1 MSAIAGIIVLLLPMN
16 PAAKTSIPIWIA
28 GLMLL
33 FFSNAVFGVIIWAM
47 VVDCI
52 DWQYIKTGSRDEG
65 SMYAMYSFFRKLAQ
79 GVGSAISALALAAC
93 GYVKELGAAQTPET
107 ALKVK
112 NMYLIV
118 MIVGVV
124 ITVVVTQLM
133 YNIPAK
139 EDHSVDEQAEMEG
152 GNHGAIYEDS
162 DN

>member
-1 MSAIAGIIVLLLPMN
+1 M
-16 PAAKTSIPIWIA
+16 
-28 GLMLL
+28 
-33 FFSNAVFGVIIWAM
+33 
-47 VVDCI
+47 
-52 DWQYIKTGSRDEG
+52 
-65 SMYAMYSFFRKLAQ
+65 
-79 GVGSAISALALAAC
+79 
-93 GYVKELGAAQTPET
+93 KELGAAQTPET

>member
-1 MSAIAGIIVLLLPMN
+1 
-16 PAAKTSIPIWIA
+16 
-28 GLMLL
+28 
-33 FFSNAVFGVIIWAM
+33 
-47 VVDCI
+47 
-52 DWQYIKTGSRDEG
+52 
-65 SMYAMYSFFRKLAQ
+65 
-79 GVGSAISALALAAC
+79 
-93 GYVKELGAAQTPET
+93 
-107 ALKVK
+107 
-112 NMYLIV
+112 MYLIV